1 MAKKKE
7 SAAYSTFIKAYKNY
21 TLKKGKTPKSVD
33 KLVTFSETDFSDFK
47 SAFNNL
53 EELEL
58 AIVFKYFQKIE
69 KTLREDQ
76 SSRELSRKEL
86 HLAMLYMLV
95 EKVEKDQIFL
105 EIFVHQKRKDPAFIA
120 KLNMLLSR
128 QEFMIFKTK
137 GKVTEMLENINV
149 NPKKT
154 AIINH
159 AMSVILFSLSD
170 VSEDGQD
177 TDAFIEKTT
186 ELLFKLSDTSTL
198 NSIFDLGKFLVQRK
212 QTGFSWE

>member
-1 MAKKKE
+1 MAIKNDH
-7 SAAYSTFIKAYKNY
+7 SLQTALIKAYKNY
-21 TLKKGKTPKSVD
+21 TLKKGKTPKTVE
-33 KLVTFSETDFSDFK
+33 KLTAFAGKDFSDFK
-47 SAFNNL
+47 SAFKTM

-58 AIVFKYFQKIE
+58 ALVLRYFKKINA
-69 KTLREDQ
+69 TLSADENVKK
-76 SSRELSRKEL
+76 LSRKEL

-105 EIFVHQKRKDPAFIA
+105 EVFIHQKRKDPGFIA

-128 QEFMIFKTK
+128 QEYLIFKTS
-137 GKVTEMLENINV
+137 GKLTEMLENVKV

-159 AMSVILFSLSD
+159 AMSVILFYLND
-170 VSEDGQD
+170 VSEECQD

-186 ELLFKLSDTSTL
+186 DLLFKLSDTSTL
-198 NSIFDLGKFLVQRK
+198 SSIFDLGKFLYQRK
-212 QTGFSWE
+212 KTGFNWE

>member
-1 MAKKKE
+1 MAKKQ
-7 SAAYSTFIKAYKNY
+7 SHSTSSTLIKAYKNY
-21 TLKKGKTPKSVD
+21 TLKKGKTPKSID
-33 KLVTFSETDFSDFK
+33 KLVSFSGNDFSDFK
-47 SAFNNL
+47 AIFKSM

-58 AIVFKYFQKIE
+58 AIIFKYFQKID
-69 KTLREDQ
+69 KTLRDDQ
-76 SSRELSRKEL
+76 SSRDLSRKEL

-105 EIFVHQKRKDPAFIA
+105 ELFIDKKRKDPAFIA

-159 AMSVILFSLSD
+159 AMSVIPFFMND
-170 VSEDGQD
+170 VSEDAQD

-212 QTGFSWE
+212 QTGFNWE